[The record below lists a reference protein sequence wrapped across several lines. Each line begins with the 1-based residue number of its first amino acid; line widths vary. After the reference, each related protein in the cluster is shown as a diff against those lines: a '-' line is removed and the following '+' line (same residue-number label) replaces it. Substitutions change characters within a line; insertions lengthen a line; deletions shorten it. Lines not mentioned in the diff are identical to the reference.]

1 MIKREYDNKKYGIL
15 SFHNFLVYSLFA
27 FFSMF
32 ALISN
37 ANTKQQMLWPDG
49 SVMDAFFN
57 NYAKVDI
64 TTLGKQYVITDY
76 GVKNDS
82 TLLQTAVIQAVID
95 RCASEGG
102 GVVVIPEGTFL
113 SGSLFFKQ
121 GTNLYVKGRL
131 KGSDRIRDFRL
142 LQTRMEGQT
151 LQYFAA
157 LINADGLNGFCII
170 GDGARLDWDEMPS
183 ETGFIT
189 PRSCIDGNGFN
200 YWEEFWYRRMY
211 NKACTNLEAM
221 RPRLIYLSNCRNV
234 TVQDVNLINSPFW
247 TNHLYRCEHVR
258 YLDNFIYAP
267 TKGVVPP
274 GDSKQHGAPSSDAI
288 DLDVC
293 HDILVHGCYMQV
305 NDDAVV
311 LKGGKGTWADK
322 DPDNG
327 PVFNVLINNC
337 RYGKSHGCLTL
348 GSESVHDWNVV
359 LSDININ
366 SVNRVLWLKMRPDT
380 PQHYEKIRIENV
392 KGKCGSFL
400 VVRPWT
406 QFFQP
411 GDRPD
416 MPLSRANDI
425 TFCNIDVDTDDFF
438 DVGSSDKYRL
448 QDFTFKNCI
457 VRTQKQSFDPTMIE
471 GCMVNKLYINGE
483 ERVGDRN
490 VQPLNLSAVPNQHD
504 LVLKHSKAFQLSK
517 DTILNKVS
525 NEPFYFSVPVE
536 DGNYKV
542 TVTLGAKKKAGHTIV
557 RAESRRLM
565 VESCTTIKGQFQT
578 YSFIVNKR
586 SPYIAKNKNQGPTAD
601 GEVKVSL
608 KPRELN
614 YLNWDDMLTLEF
626 NGSAPAVKS
635 IRIEP
640 DTTATTIFLCGNST
654 VVDQEEEPWG
664 SWGQMIPRWF
674 NDRVAISNHA
684 ESGLTVRSFMRGHR
698 LDKVLSMLK
707 KGDYVICEFGHNDQ
721 KEQGEGDGAWYH
733 FQYQLKLFID
743 QVRSAGG
750 NPILVTPTQRRRFDD
765 ATHTKILETHG
776 DYPDAMRDVARREG
790 VPVIELHEMTRD
802 FFETL
807 GFEGSK
813 KALVHYPANTFPGQE
828 KALEDNT
835 HFNPYGAYEVAKM
848 VVMGMKQLGLP
859 FVQHLRED
867 WQDFDPL
874 HPDAPDAF
882 RWYPADKQNMTKPD
896 GN

>member
-1 MIKREYDNKKYGIL
+1 MTMKKIL
-15 SFHNFLVYSLFA
+15 SLFFVA
-27 FFSMF
+27 IF
-32 ALISN
+32 ALTSS
-37 ANTKQQMLWPDG
+37 AKKVLWPDG
-49 SVMDAFFN
+49 TAMDSFFSN
-57 NYAKVDI
+57 TTKVNVKS
-64 TTLGKQYVITDY
+64 LGKQYVITEY
-76 GVKNDS
+76 GVKGDS
-82 TLLQTAVIQAVID
+82 TLLQTEAIQAVID

-121 GTNLYVKGRL
+121 GTNLYIKGRI

-157 LINADGLNGFCII
+157 LINADGLDGFSII
-170 GDGARLDWDEMPS
+170 GDGACLDWDETPS
-183 ETGFIT
+183 ETGISV
-189 PRSCIDGNGFN
+189 PSSCIDGNGFN

-221 RPRLIYLSNCRNV
+221 RPRLVYLSNCKNV

-274 GDSKQHGAPSSDAI
+274 GDTKQHGAPSSDAI

-293 HDILVHGCYMQV
+293 HDVLVHGCYMQV

-327 PVFNVLINNC
+327 PIYNVLVKNC
-337 RYGKSHGCLTL
+337 RYGKTHGCLTL
-348 GSESVHDWNVV
+348 GSESIHDWNIV
-359 LSDININ
+359 LSDIHIN
-366 SVNRVLWLKMRPDT
+366 YVNRVLWLKMRPDT
-380 PQHYEKIRIENV
+380 PQHYEKILVQNV
-392 KGKCGSFL
+392 TGTCASFL

-416 MPLSRANDI
+416 MPLSICNDI
-425 TFCNIDVDTDDFF
+425 TFRNIDVDTDNFF
-438 DVGSSDKYRL
+438 DVGASDKYKL
-448 QDFTFKNCI
+448 QNFNFENCK
-457 VRTQKQSFDPTMIE
+457 VRGE
-471 GCMVNKLYINGE
+471 KL
-483 ERVGDRN
+483 
-490 VQPLNLSAVPNQHD
+490 SSD
-504 LVLKHSKAFQLSK
+504 LVPSFLETTDNGQRTTEQLGSGS
-517 DTILNKVS
+517 T
-525 NEPFYFSVPVE
+525 PFYYSVPLE

-542 TVTLGAKKKAGHTIV
+542 TVTLGSKKRAAHTVV
-557 RAESRRLM
+557 RAESRRLL
-565 VESCTTIKGQFQT
+565 VESCPTKKGQFQT
-578 YSFIVNKR
+578 FSFIVNKR
-586 SPYIAKNKNQGPTAD
+586 SSLIAEGK
-601 GEVKVSL
+601 KVSL

-614 YLNWDDMLTLEF
+614 YLNWDEQLTLEF
-626 NGSAPAVKS
+626 NGSAPAVES
-635 IRIEP
+635 INIEP
-640 DTTATTIFLCGNST
+640 DTTAITIFLCGNST
-654 VVDQEEEPWG
+654 VVDQEEEPWA

-674 NDRVAISNHA
+674 SDKVAISNHA
-684 ESGLTVRSFMRGHR
+684 ESGLSLRSFMASHR
-698 LDKVLSMLK
+698 LDKILSMLK
-707 KGDYVICEFGHNDQ
+707 KGDYVVCEFGHNDQ
-721 KEQGEGDGAWYH
+721 KEQGMGDGAWYH
-733 FQYQLKLFID
+733 FQYLLKQFVD
-743 QVRSAGG
+743 QVRVAGG
-750 NPILVTPTQRRRFDD
+750 NPIFVTPTQRRSFDE
-765 ATHTKILETHG
+765 ATHSKIQETHG

-790 VPVIELHEMTRD
+790 VPVIELHDMTRD

-813 KALVHYPANTFPGQE
+813 KALVHYPAGTFPGQE

-859 FVQHLRED
+859 LVQYLRED
-867 WQDFDPL
+867 WQDFDPR
-874 HPDAPDAF
+874 HPDAPEAF
-882 RWYPADKQNMTKPD
+882 RWYPADKRNIAKPD